1 MATVYRIRTHRTRV
15 TIHELGDDRRSTG
28 GNNRS
33 SVWQET
39 TVIVTGASQGI
50 GAAVVQAFLD
60 RTWRF
65 ENASDESR
73 CHGFPGKTIR

>member
-1 MATVYRIRTHRTRV
+1 MNSV
-15 TIHELGDDRRSTG
+15 TIEETRA

-33 SVWQET
+33 SVWQEK
-39 TVIVTGASQGI
+39 TVIVTGTSQGI

-65 ENASDESR
+65 ENANASDESR
-73 CHGFPGKTIR
+73 CHGFPGKTVR